1 MMLIWFEN
9 GCLLVD
15 ALQQITTTMGA
26 KYWRFNND
34 ACRIEM
40 VGVTEKPPK
49 GAQSNTDCEC
59 YFENNTVCHVVKLML
74 KGYSLPGLLP
84 PQLVKLPYLREID
97 FAYNYLNGTIPPEWA
112 STKLTYMWAFWIYVM
127 KF

>member
-1 MMLIWFEN
+1 MLVGNVFVCFITAFS
-9 GCLLVD
+9 CFTLLELAESKLPQEEVD

-40 VGVTEKPPK
+40 VGLMEKPPK

-59 YFENNTVCHVVKLML
+59 Y
-74 KGYSLPGLLP
+74 S
-84 PQLVKLPYLREID
+84 
-97 FAYNYLNGTIPPEWA
+97 
-112 STKLTYMWAFWIYVM
+112 
-127 KF
+127 

>member
-59 YFENNTVCHVVKLML
+59 YFENNTVCHVVKL
-74 KGYSLPGLLP
+74 YES
-84 PQLVKLPYLREID
+84 
-97 FAYNYLNGTIPPEWA
+97 
-112 STKLTYMWAFWIYVM
+112 
-127 KF
+127 